1 MAHGLV
7 AIPPTNQS
15 SQPSGSL
22 QSIVSGS
29 LKWTDIADP
38 TVDDT
43 ALLGRDYG
51 FHALDLQDCLSGR
64 VTKVEDH
71 GDHVFLLLHFPEE
84 NGQGIVTP
92 NRVSMFLGK
101 DYIVTLH
108 SGNLAPLLQM
118 LASCRDSAEKRGSIM
133 KSSTYVA
140 YRIIDALVGG
150 IFTILDDVQDK
161 LDDIESVVFDETKS
175 QAVPINHARHQ
186 LAALGRILFPLRL
199 YLPDLAKAQKFS
211 SEDLTIFF
219 SDLNHKVTMSSGT
232 IDEMKELLEI
242 YKDTDFVTSSNRTN
256 NALSVLTILF
266 TLTIPA
272 SLLSSIYGMNI
283 PLPGGLTTGPLE
295 FAGPYSSFL
304 VIFVLMLIPALVMV
318 WYFRRAGWF

>member
-1 MAHGLV
+1 M
-7 AIPPTNQS
+7 AIPQTGQS
-15 SQPSGSL
+15 SQSSGTL
-22 QSIVSGS
+22 QSIVSGR
-29 LKWTDIADP
+29 LKWTDMADP

-43 ALLGRDYG
+43 VLLGRDYG
-51 FHALDLQDCLSGR
+51 FHPLDLQDCLSGK

-71 GDHVFLLLHFPEE
+71 GEHIFLLLHFPEE
-84 NGQGIVTP
+84 DAQGLVTQ
-92 NRVSMFLGK
+92 NRLSMFLGK

-108 SGNLAPLLQM
+108 SGNLAPLVQLF
-118 LASCRDSAEKRGSIM
+118 ASCRDDPEKRASFM
-133 KSSTYVA
+133 KSSAYVA
-140 YRIIDALVGG
+140 YRIIDALVAGV
-150 IFTILDDVQDK
+150 FTILDDVQGK
-161 LDDIESVVFDETKS
+161 LDEIESVVFDETKS

-186 LAALGRILFPLRL
+186 LASLGRILFPIRL
-199 YLPDLAKAQKFS
+199 YIPDLAKAQKFS
-211 SEDLTIFF
+211 DEDLSLLF
-219 SDLNHKVTMSSGT
+219 SDLDHKVALSSGT

-256 NALSVLTILF
+256 TVLSILTIIF

-272 SLLSSIYGMNI
+272 TLLSSIYGMNI

-304 VIFVLMLIPALVMV
+304 VIFILMLIPALVMV